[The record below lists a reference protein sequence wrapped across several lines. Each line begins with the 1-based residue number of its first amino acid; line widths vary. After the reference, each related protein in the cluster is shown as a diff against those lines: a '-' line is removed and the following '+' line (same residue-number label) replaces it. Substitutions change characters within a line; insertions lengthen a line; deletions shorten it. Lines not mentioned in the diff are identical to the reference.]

1 VSEPALTLA
10 PTIMMHRF
18 KQLWTWYKTVQ
29 ANALSPMPKQRP
41 QRCNA
46 RTRRKVLARDDQGRL
61 IHFQYVPALCQRW
74 PVRGKKRCRLHGGR
88 STGPITPDGLA
99 RTLAGMRAG
108 RTRWLARLKSEGKPI
123 PCGRKK
129 GGRNLPAEER
139 AQVAYEKQC
148 RRQAREV
155 LRQIRAE
162 RKARRVSEEKEL
174 RRKIYLEVAGVRR
187 RGYRLPIHR
196 DDQTTFQMIHLG
208 VKQSGQDRSWIRCLG
223 AAPVRSWPPWLKSNP
238 LRT

>member
-1 VSEPALTLA
+1 MFYIAIATMMRTEAERPESVRTARRDQRHGPVHEGRRSIQKLRLYQPPCQSKARNAAMPAHDE
-10 PTIMMHRF
+10 M
-18 KQLWTWYKTVQ
+18 
-29 ANALSPMPKQRP
+29 SPREM
-41 QRCNA
+41 
-46 RTRRKVLARDDQGRL
+46 TRGRL
-61 IHFQYVPALCQRW
+61 IHFRYVPAPCQSW

-108 RTRWLARLKSEGKPI
+108 RTRWLARLKSEGEPI

-139 AQVAYEKQC
+139 EQVAYEKQC

-162 RKARRVSEEKEL
+162 RKARRV
-174 RRKIYLEVAGVRR
+174 
-187 RGYRLPIHR
+187 
-196 DDQTTFQMIHLG
+196 
-208 VKQSGQDRSWIRCLG
+208 
-223 AAPVRSWPPWLKSNP
+223 
-238 LRT
+238 